1 MDYAVEYFND
11 FKKQREDTSS
21 NIFPSIAQLLGQEA
35 GLVVDAQGSVAAM
48 DKNSAVGMVLSGVL
62 SLVVSLGKMLLTG
75 AAFLGRMI
83 LTNPYCLAALGIT
96 AAGVGAYKLLTG
108 RKEDGD
114 VEAQK
119 EASNWSPFSWVDRP
133 RQPTPSYPKDMTK
146 SRQPTPSY
154 PKDMTKSIH
163 KKASVIRSVVEGAK
177 VVGVDPNLMLGIV
190 KAESSFGQ
198 LTRNKASSAQ
208 GIFQILPSTWRQYYP
223 RFARKY
229 GIPKN
234 DPNDPESA
242 AIFSAAYVKEVLNP
256 IVRKAKGDDATA
268 ADLYML
274 YVFGPAGGAALIKEY
289 AKNPN
294 AYSAAVH
301 SKRSYGQDQINKNP
315 TFFYHKD
322 GTPKTLAE
330 TFGLAKSK
338 VAFTNSEKVAL
349 QSFSVKPANSVQPH
363 GETAVPPTYA
373 LGQDIEDDYE
383 LVRNK
388 EGRLVKVKKV

>member
-1 MDYAVEYFND
+1 MDYTVEYFND

-48 DKNSAVGMVLSGVL
+48 DKNSTVGMVLSGIL

-75 AAFLGRMI
+75 AAFLARMI
-83 LTNPYCLAALGIT
+83 LTNPYCRAALGIT
-96 AAGVGAYKLLTG
+96 AAGVGVYKFLTG

-114 VEAQK
+114 IEAQK

-133 RQPTPSYPKDMTK
+133 RQPTPSYPT
-146 SRQPTPSY
+146 
-154 PKDMTKSIH
+154 DMTKSIY

-190 KAESSFGQ
+190 KAESSFGRY
-198 LTRNKASSAQ
+198 THNTASSAQ

-223 RFARKY
+223 KFAQKY

-274 YVFGPAGGAALIKEY
+274 YVFGPVGGASLIKEY

-294 AYSAAVH
+294 AYSATVH
-301 SKRSYGQDQINKNP
+301 SKRSYGQSQINANP

-349 QSFSVKPANSVQPH
+349 QSFSVKPTNSVQPH

>member
-11 FKKQREDTSS
+11 FKKQREDNSS
-21 NIFPSIAQLLGQEA
+21 NIFPSIAQLLEQEA
-35 GLVVDAQGSVAAM
+35 GLVVDAQGTVAAM
-48 DKNSAVGMVLSGVL
+48 DKNSAVGMVLSGIL

-75 AAFLGRMI
+75 AAFLGRLI
-83 LTNPYCLAALGIT
+83 LTNPYCLAVLGIT

-108 RKEDGD
+108 GNEEGD
-114 VEAQK
+114 TEAQR
-119 EASNWSPFSWVDRP
+119 ASSDWNPFSWMDHS
-133 RQPTPSYPKDMTK
+133 RQHTPSYPT
-146 SRQPTPSY
+146 
-154 PKDMTKSIH
+154 DMTKSIY

-177 VVGVDPNLMLGIV
+177 AVGVDPNTMLGIV

-198 LTRNKASSAQ
+198 YTRNTASSAQ

-223 RFARKY
+223 QFAQKY

-274 YVFGPAGGAALIKEY
+274 YVFGPAGGASLIKEY
-289 AKNPN
+289 AKNPK
-294 AYSAAVH
+294 AYSATVH
-301 SKRSYGQDQINKNP
+301 SKRSYGRSQIKANP

-338 VAFTNSEKVAL
+338 VAFTNNEKVAL
-349 QSFSVKPANSVQPH
+349 QSFSVKPTNNVQPH
-363 GETAVPPTYA
+363 GETVVPPTYA

>member
-11 FKKQREDTSS
+11 FKKWREDTSS

-48 DKNSAVGMVLSGVL
+48 DKNSAVGVVLSGIL

-75 AAFLGRMI
+75 AMFLGRMI
-83 LTNPYCLAALGIT
+83 LTNPYCLAILGIT
-96 AAGVGAYKLLTG
+96 AAGVGVYKLLTG
-108 RKEDGD
+108 GKEEGD
-114 VEAQK
+114 AEAQR
-119 EASNWSPFSWVDRP
+119 ASFDWNPFSWMDHS
-133 RQPTPSYPKDMTK
+133 RQYTPSYPM
-146 SRQPTPSY
+146 
-154 PKDMTKSIH
+154 DMTKSIY
-163 KKASVIRSVVEGAK
+163 KKASVIRSVVEGARA
-177 VVGVDPNLMLGIV
+177 VGVDPNLMLGIV

-198 LTRNKASSAQ
+198 NTYNTASSAQ

-223 RFARKY
+223 QFAQKY

-256 IVRKAKGDDATA
+256 IVRKAKGEDATA

-301 SKRSYGQDQINKNP
+301 SKRSYGQSQINANP
-315 TFFYHKD
+315 TFFYHED

-349 QSFSVKPANSVQPH
+349 QSFSVKPTVGSEPQD
-363 GETAVPPTYA
+363 ETVVPPTYA

>member
-1 MDYAVEYFND
+1 MDYAVEYYND
-11 FKKQREDTSS
+11 FKKQREDNSS
-21 NIFPSIAQLLGQEA
+21 SIFPSIAQLLEQDA
-35 GLVVDAQGSVAAM
+35 SLVVDAQGTVAAM
-48 DKNSAVGMVLSGVL
+48 DKNSAVGMVLSGIL

-75 AAFLGRMI
+75 AAFLGRLI
-83 LTNPYCLAALGIT
+83 LTNPYCLAVLGIT

-114 VEAQK
+114 IEAQK
-119 EASNWSPFSWVDRP
+119 EASNWSPFSWADRP
-133 RQPTPSYPKDMTK
+133 RQPTPSYPT
-146 SRQPTPSY
+146 
-154 PKDMTKSIH
+154 DMTKSIY
-163 KKASVIRSVVEGAK
+163 KKASVIKSVVEGAK

-190 KAESSFGQ
+190 KAESSFGRY
-198 LTRNKASSAQ
+198 THNTASSAQ

-223 RFARKY
+223 KFAQKY

-234 DPNDPESA
+234 DPNDHESA

-256 IVRKAKGDDATA
+256 IVKRTKGEDATA

-289 AKNPN
+289 AKNPK

-301 SKRSYGQDQINKNP
+301 SKRSYGRSQIKANP
-315 TFFYHKD
+315 TFFYHVD
-322 GTPKTLAE
+322 GAPKTLSE

-338 VAFTNSEKVAL
+338 VAFTNSEKVVL
-349 QSFSVKPANSVQPH
+349 QSFSVKPTIGGQSQD
-363 GETAVPPTYA
+363 ETVVSPTFA

>member
-1 MDYAVEYFND
+1 MDYTVEYFND

-48 DKNSAVGMVLSGVL
+48 DKNSTVGMVLSGIL

-83 LTNPYCLAALGIT
+83 LTNPYCLAVLGIT

-114 VEAQK
+114 IEAQK

-133 RQPTPSYPKDMTK
+133 RQPTPSYPT
-146 SRQPTPSY
+146 
-154 PKDMTKSIH
+154 DMTKSIY

-198 LTRNKASSAQ
+198 YTRNTASSAQ
-208 GIFQILPSTWRQYYP
+208 GLFQILPSTWRQYYP
-223 RFARKY
+223 QFAQKY

-274 YVFGPAGGAALIKEY
+274 YVFGPAGGASLIKEY

-294 AYSAAVH
+294 AYSATVY
-301 SKRSYGQDQINKNP
+301 SKRSYGQSQINANP

-349 QSFSVKPANSVQPH
+349 QSFSVKPANNVQQQ
-363 GETAVPPTYA
+363 GETVVPPTYA